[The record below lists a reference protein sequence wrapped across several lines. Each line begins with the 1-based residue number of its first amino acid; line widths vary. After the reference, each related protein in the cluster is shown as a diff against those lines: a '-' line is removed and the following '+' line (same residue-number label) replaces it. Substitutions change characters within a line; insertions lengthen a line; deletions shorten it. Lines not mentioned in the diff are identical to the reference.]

1 MNRGC
6 SIGLMIALVI
16 AGVVGYIGYRF
27 ANQFAELPEEIAPY
41 QHLDSVRSMV
51 ASAAPRPSDSA
62 RLTEAWVSPL
72 LAAADASNAIV
83 GQIASNIAA
92 LKKEDGGF
100 IKNFGAGM
108 NLVKEARLIPLLVRR
123 GVVQILNQQNR
134 SWAEYDWAK
143 ERAIAAAGITRSNVD
158 SAAQALFHATLGDT
172 TDAQIRV
179 PDGAVGDFYRRT
191 DSLRASGAIDS
202 AEFALMRPYRQ
213 LLLDRGVLLLLGIEA
228 HDSFDVI
235 VSE

>member
-41 QHLDSVRSMV
+41 QHLDSVRGMV
-51 ASAAPRPSDSA
+51 ANAAPHPSDSA
-62 RLTEAWVSPL
+62 RLTEAWLSPL
-72 LAAADASNAIV
+72 LAATDSSNAVV
-83 GQIASNIAA
+83 GQIANKIAA

-123 GVVQILNQQNR
+123 GLVQILNQQNR
-134 SWAEYDWAK
+134 SWAEYDWVK
-143 ERAIAAAGITRSNVD
+143 ERAIAAAGITRTV
-158 SAAQALFHATLGDT
+158 A
-172 TDAQIRV
+172 
-179 PDGAVGDFYRRT
+179 P
-191 DSLRASGAIDS
+191 RASS
-202 AEFALMRPYRQ
+202 
-213 LLLDRGVLLLLGIEA
+213 VIE
-228 HDSFDVI
+228 D
-235 VSE
+235 